1 MRRTGDD
8 LRHDAADLGQL
19 VHQPHLVV
27 QTPRRVDEH
36 HVGPV
41 RNGRAERVESDRCGV
56 GTHVLPDHRRARPLG
71 PDGQLVDRRST
82 ERIGRADVDLA
93 ARSGQLGRQLA
104 DGRRLACAVDPH
116 DHQHVRRPFGQ
127 FQPEILG
134 RSVRL
139 LHQRRDLVAQDAA
152 QFGRVHVLVARD
164 ALLDAADDLDGRL
177 DPHVGGD
184 EHLLQ
189 IVQHLGVDR
198 RAARYGTRQFREK
211 ARLGAFQSGVQLL
224 APLFGLCFD
233 SRPGG
238 SIGRRILF
246 LSEQIEKSHNKIGF
260 SRTTDGLLHG
270 CIAPRFRPAGI
281 YSCDK
286 DNNYSQN

>member
-1 MRRTGDD
+1 M
-8 LRHDAADLGQL
+8 
-19 VHQPHLVV
+19 
-27 QTPRRVDEH
+27 
-36 HVGPV
+36 
-41 RNGRAERVESDRCGV
+41 
-56 GTHVLPDHRRARPLG
+56 
-71 PDGQLVDRRST
+71 
-82 ERIGRADVDLA
+82 
-93 ARSGQLGRQLA
+93 
-104 DGRRLACAVDPH
+104 
-116 DHQHVRRPFGQ
+116 
-127 FQPEILG
+127 
-134 RSVRL
+134 RL

-164 ALLDAADDLDGRL
+164 ALLDAANDLDGRL

-260 SRTTDGLLHG
+260 SRTTGGLLHG

>member
-1 MRRTGDD
+1 MPRNSAAFMYLSRATRSSMRRMILT
-8 LRHDAADLGQL
+8 
-19 VHQPHLVV
+19 VV
-27 QTPRRVDEH
+27 
-36 HVGPV
+36 
-41 RNGRAERVESDRCGV
+41 
-56 GTHVLPDHRRARPLG
+56 
-71 PDGQLVDRRST
+71 ST
-82 ERIGRADVDLA
+82 
-93 ARSGQLGRQLA
+93 
-104 DGRRLACAVDPH
+104 
-116 DHQHVRRPFGQ
+116 
-127 FQPEILG
+127 
-134 RSVRL
+134 
-139 LHQRRDLVAQDAA
+139 
-152 QFGRVHVLVARD
+152 
-164 ALLDAADDLDGRL
+164 
-177 DPHVGGD
+177 PHVGGD

-260 SRTTDGLLHG
+260 SRTIGGLLHG